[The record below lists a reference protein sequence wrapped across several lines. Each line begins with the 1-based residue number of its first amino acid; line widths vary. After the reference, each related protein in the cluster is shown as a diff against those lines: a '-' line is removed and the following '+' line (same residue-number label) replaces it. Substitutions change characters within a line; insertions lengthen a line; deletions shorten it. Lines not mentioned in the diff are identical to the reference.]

1 MNIAL
6 IGAGIAGELT
16 AFLLL
21 RAGHEVT
28 LYDPGHVRGPASWN
42 STGVVGSFGTRRGY
56 GLLGDLLVDA
66 LPVARK
72 FYEDFNHPSV
82 LEASLHYLSYNGDE
96 NFHRRFQ
103 HLPKGLSLEG
113 QDIDTGLPKV
123 SQQVFREQGQLID
136 CQGFMGELRRRN
148 NQSPLCMRVQRYIT
162 SREQVSGHSLIL
174 YAPGAIRSLLPLDE
188 VQTRPWQGTFLLWEG
203 EFYPRTFHYDFYQKG
218 VISYRKEQGKLLLAA
233 VNQGTM
239 TGLAEVSTIHQFYRQ
254 MQDLSG
260 ISLPSFEQARICSGI
275 RERAVKHLPQLTP
288 MGKNF
293 YSLSGLYK
301 NGYTLAPFFARQFLR
316 EVNRF

>member
-1 MNIAL
+1 MGHGDNCSRLSGDEKMNIAL

-162 SREQVSGHSLIL
+162 SREQVSGHSLVL
-174 YAPGAIRSLLPLDE
+174 YPPPWGHPVFIAPGSSPNWSLAGNFSS
-188 VQTRPWQGTFLLWEG
+188 VGGR
-203 EFYPRTFHYDFYQKG
+203 
-218 VISYRKEQGKLLLAA
+218 V
-233 VNQGTM
+233 
-239 TGLAEVSTIHQFYRQ
+239 
-254 MQDLSG
+254 LSPD
-260 ISLPSFEQARICSGI
+260 ISLRFLSKRCDQ
-275 RERAVKHLPQLTP
+275 LP
-288 MGKNF
+288 
-293 YSLSGLYK
+293 
-301 NGYTLAPFFARQFLR
+301 
-316 EVNRF
+316 